1 MMMSS
6 GSLTHAN
13 GWQRSFQASMKRW
26 MAARWQSIG
35 GQALE
40 ALVSKPLAYQ
50 ILFGARRLRLDR
62 PFDNPDDPTRSVWIR
77 LDRRGIQRE
86 QPRSQRARLSAPGV
100 SQCLRPDRSV
110 GDHSTASG

>member
-13 GWQRSFQASMKRW
+13 GWQRSFQASMKRR

-50 ILFGARRLRLDR
+50 ILCGARRWRLDR
-62 PFDNPDDPTRSVWIR
+62 PFDHPDDPTGPVWIR
-77 LDRRGIQRE
+77 LDRRGTQPE
-86 QPRSQRARLSAPGV
+86 QARS
-100 SQCLRPDRSV
+100 D
-110 GDHSTASG
+110 